1 MADSQ
6 HPTPLRARLEKC
18 YQIPP
23 EAGRLLDRVE
33 HEVVEIAADSVV
45 INRSERNTRFLAVES
60 GWLYRYRQSQDGSR
74 QVVTFILPG
83 DLINPDAAVVTSM
96 DYGVRTLTD
105 VTLRKIEKQTM
116 GRLLESAPTLIA
128 GLWWTSVQEK
138 GMLQAQV
145 VRLGR
150 ERAVVRV
157 GSLLLELHHR
167 LLMVES
173 AIDQSCYCLPL
184 TQRELAD
191 ALGLSSVHVSRVF
204 SDLRKQRLIRTR
216 RGEVEL
222 IDRDKLVEFTT
233 FDPAYFHLESSA
245 AESLFT

>member
-1 MADSQ
+1 MADRQ
-6 HPTPLRARLEKC
+6 HPTPLRARLEKY

-23 EAGRLLDRVE
+23 EAGRLLDRAE
-33 HEVVEIAADSVV
+33 HEVVEVAADSLV
-45 INRSERNTRFLAVES
+45 IKRSERNTCFLAVES
-60 GWLYRYRQSQDGSR
+60 GWLFRYRQSQDGSR
-74 QVVTFILPG
+74 QVVNFILPG

-96 DYGVRTLTD
+96 DHEVRTLTD
-105 VTLRKIEKQTM
+105 VTLRRIEKQTM
-116 GRLLESAPTLIA
+116 GRLLKSAPSLIA

-138 GMLQAQV
+138 GMLRAHV

-167 LLMVES
+167 LLTVES
-173 AIDQSCYCLPL
+173 AIDQNCYCLPL

-204 SDLRKQRLIRTR
+204 SELRKLRLIRTR

-222 IDRDKLVEFTT
+222 IDREKLVAFTS
-233 FDPAYFHLESSA
+233 FDPAPFHLLSSA
-245 AESLFT
+245 AESLFA